1 MKYQHLLYLI
11 AILLGLNLIINIL
24 MLTTN
29 NDLSKEVDSV
39 KDDISNL
46 NQNLNALNK
55 QKAEKNELDFLHSH
69 INNATQALNEQIE
82 ANLRTMTQKT
92 QSSIN
97 PDDLLSIQLRLTN
110 LETMMAKM
118 KQNAMQ
124 MQANDVKNTT
134 PSAASDRLIPSSSA
148 ELIHNASKDNNTP

>member
-24 MLTTN
+24 MVTTN
-29 NDLSKEVDSV
+29 NDLSKQVDSF
-39 KDDISNL
+39 KDDILNL
-46 NQNLNALNK
+46 NQNVNALNQ
-55 QKAEKNELDFLHSH
+55 QKAEKTNLDFLHNH
-69 INNATQALNEQIE
+69 INNATQALNKKMEE
-82 ANLRTMTQKT
+82 NLRTMTQKT

-124 MQANDVKNTT
+124 IQANEIKNTT
-134 PSAASDRLIPSSSA
+134 PSDASDGQIPSASA
-148 ELIHNASKDNNTP
+148 DLIHDASEKNNTP